1 MKVLV
6 VGLGEVGSALLEI
19 VKGVY
24 DAVGYDI
31 KNPSKLPEKVDML
44 HVCLPYTENFAKVV
58 VDYVEQTC
66 PMLVL
71 IESTVLPGTTRL
83 IAETLKAKAL
93 VVHSPVRARK
103 ADGFKWGLFNYTKFI
118 GATDERGASLAKEYY
133 ESLGFKTR
141 VCKSPEETEFAKLL
155 DLSYFGLMLGW
166 NQEMRRIAETCNL
179 NFDDLASFLE
189 TNTVESNNKFP
200 RPVYDGKPIGG
211 HCIIPAIQLLQR
223 KFKSKFLESTLESN
237 EKRQKE

>member
-1 MKVLV
+1 MKVLI

-31 KNPSKLPEKVDML
+31 KNPSELPEKVDML
-44 HVCLPYTENFAKVV
+44 HVCFPYTENFAKVV
-58 VDYVEQTC
+58 VDYAEQTC
-66 PMLVL
+66 PVLVL
-71 IESTVLPGTTRL
+71 IESTVLPGTTHL
-83 IAETLKAKAL
+83 IAERLKAKAL

-189 TNTVESNNKFP
+189 PNTIESGFRFP
-200 RPVYDGKPIGG
+200 RPVYDGKQIGG
-211 HCIIPAIQLLQR
+211 HCIIPGIQLLQR
-223 KFKSKFLESTLESN
+223 KFKSKFLESVLESN
-237 EKRQKE
+237 ERREKE